1 MYYNTDQL
9 SFNKLMNPLV
19 KHFFDSS
26 THTFSYVVY
35 DAPMGRAAIID
46 SVLDFDAASAS
57 TSTRSAEAIV
67 RFVIEQGLKV
77 DWILETHA
85 HADHLSAA
93 PYLKSVLGGYVG
105 IGAGIKAVQRVFKG
119 IYNLGAEMSADGA
132 QFDRL
137 FSDGDTF
144 ALGALQ
150 GEVIAVPGHTP
161 ADVAYKIGDAL
172 FVGDTL
178 FMPDVGTAR
187 CDFPGGDAAVLYDSV
202 HRLLAHPS
210 ESRIFVCHDYP
221 PKPDSAAPRA
231 PRCETSIAEQ
241 RAHNI
246 HVRDGVSKA
255 QFVEMRKTRDAT
267 LAMPALMLP
276 SVQVNIQAGHLPREE
291 SNGVPY
297 LKIPVNLKL

>member
-1 MYYNTDQL
+1 M
-9 SFNKLMNPLV
+9 KPLV
-19 KHFFDSS
+19 KPFFDSY
-26 THTFSYVVY
+26 TNTFSYVVY
-35 DAPMGRAAIID
+35 DAPDGSAAIVD

-57 TSTRSAEAIV
+57 TRTQSADAIV
-67 RFVIEQGLKV
+67 RFVMEQRLTIA
-77 DWILETHA
+77 WILETHA

-93 PYLKSVLGGYVG
+93 PYLKAALGGKVG
-105 IGAGIKAVQRVFKG
+105 IGVGIKAVQKVFKG
-119 IYNLGAEMSADGA
+119 IYNLGAEMRADGA
-132 QFDRL
+132 QFDVL
-137 FSDGDTF
+137 FSDGDRF
-144 ALGALQ
+144 ALGALE

-161 ADVAYKIGDAL
+161 ADVAYKVGDAI

-187 CDFPGGDAAVLYDSV
+187 CDFPGGDASALYDSV
-202 HRLLAHPS
+202 HKLLAHPGDA
-210 ESRIFVCHDYP
+210 RIFVCHDYP
-221 PKPDSAAPRA
+221 PAQSSAEVRA
-231 PRCETSIAEQ
+231 PRCETSVAEQ

-255 QFVEMRKTRDAT
+255 QFVAMRTTRDAT
-267 LAMPALMLP
+267 LSMPALMLP